1 MRISA
6 GSLSLIFTDFSVS
19 IPVDKAVDR
28 TAANGGVYLV
38 FIDVVGWVDGTDYV
52 IQLLLRELLP

>member
-1 MRISA
+1 
-6 GSLSLIFTDFSVS
+6 
-19 IPVDKAVDR
+19 
-28 TAANGGVYLV
+28 VYLV